1 MKILIYGLNYAP
13 EPIGIGRYTGEMAQW
28 LAARG
33 HDVRVVTAP
42 PYYPAWRL
50 GEGYRGWC
58 YGFERMAGVR
68 IARCPLWVPIRRSG
82 LNRLLHLAS
91 FAVTSFPIVLG
102 QALTFRP
109 DVVLSVAP
117 ALACAP
123 GGWLAAGLARLV
135 GGGGKGW
142 LHIQDFEVDAAFDL
156 GLLRSPYLRRL
167 ALAVERFLLGRFD
180 VVSTITAPMREKLMA
195 KGVGEEN
202 TVLFPNWA
210 DTEKIRPM
218 PADTP
223 EVAAL
228 GAELAIPK
236 TSKVALYAGN
246 IGEKQGLE
254 ILVEAARL
262 LEPRTDILLLVCG
275 DGAAASRLAGL
286 ARGLDNIRFLPL
298 QDEPRFNALLNLAA
312 MHLLPQRAAAEDLVM
327 PSKLGPMLASG
338 RPVVAMAEAGTGIAE
353 AVKGCGLVVVPQNA
367 LALAEAVEKL
377 VDDTGMAEKLGRR
390 ARKRAETEWNG
401 QKILERLETALLALT

>member
-42 PYYPAWRL
+42 PYYPAWRIS
-50 GEGYRGWC
+50 EGYSAWR

-68 IARCPLWVPIRRSG
+68 VARCPLWVPSRRSG

-91 FAVTSFPIVLG
+91 FALTSFPIILG
-102 QALTFRP
+102 RALTFRP

-117 ALACAP
+117 ALISAP
-123 GGWLAAGLARLV
+123 GGWLAAGLARLA

-156 GLLRSPYLRRL
+156 GLLKSHHLRNL
-167 ALAVERFLLGRFD
+167 ALAAEGFLLGRFD
-180 VVSTITAPMREKLMA
+180 VVSTITQPMRERLTA
-195 KGVGEEN
+195 KGVEEEN

-210 DTEKIRPM
+210 DTEMIRPLA
-218 PADTP
+218 ADNP
-223 EVAAL
+223 ELAAMRT
-228 GAELAIPK
+228 ELAIPEA
-236 TSKVALYAGN
+236 TKVALYAGN
-246 IGEKQGLE
+246 IGEKQGVE

-262 LEPRTDILLLVCG
+262 LESRADILLLVCG
-275 DGAAASRLAGL
+275 DGAAIGRIKGL

-298 QDEPRFNALLNLAA
+298 QEASRFNLLLNLAH
-312 MHLLPQRAAAEDLVM
+312 MHLLPQRAEAEDLVM

-338 RPVVAMAEAGTGIAE
+338 RPVVAAAGATTGIAE
-353 AVKGCGLVVVPQNA
+353 AVRGCGLVVAPEDA
-367 LALAEAVEKL
+367 LGLAGAVEKL
-377 VDDTGMAEKLGRR
+377 ADDGGMAEKLGRS

-401 QKILERLETALLALT
+401 EKILERLEAALLALT